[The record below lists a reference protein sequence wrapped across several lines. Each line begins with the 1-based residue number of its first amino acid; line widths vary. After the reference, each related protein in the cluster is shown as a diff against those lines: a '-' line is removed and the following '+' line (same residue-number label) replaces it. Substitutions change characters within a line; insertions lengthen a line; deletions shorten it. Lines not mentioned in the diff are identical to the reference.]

1 MSTPKKA
8 VLEPLRVRLRRLQFT
23 VGMGFLALVLGSMLS
38 VALTLRLSER
48 VQALDFAPLQ
58 YAIALLVENL
68 WVLAVL
74 PLLCYGSARIIE
86 LRPWPTAL
94 GTALTGQFFIL
105 ALDFARDGVD
115 GWLER
120 GWLRTVLEWAVFAGG
135 VVLSRQA
142 VVRGRAHAHKQGER
156 AQQQAAAKTDEYAE
170 FLREA
175 ERAGEKI
182 AQREAAKAEGQGT
195 PEQSQPA
202 PEQAPAT
209 PTLES
214 SEPKPEDAPRKPAA

>member
-1 MSTPKKA
+1 VSTPKKA

-23 VGMGFLALVLGSMLS
+23 VGLGFLALMLGSMLS
-38 VALTLRLSER
+38 AALTLRLMDR
-48 VQALDFAPLQ
+48 VQALPFDFLR
-58 YAIALLVENL
+58 YAIALPLENL

-94 GTALTGQFFIL
+94 GAAFTGQFFIL
-105 ALDFARDGVD
+105 ALDYVRDGVD

-120 GWLRTVLEWAVFAGG
+120 GWLLTLLEWAVFAGG
-135 VVLSRQA
+135 AVLSHQA
-142 VVRGRAHAHKQGER
+142 VLRGRAQASAQVVQ
-156 AQQQAAAKTDEYAE
+156 AQQQASAKTDEYAE

-182 AQREAAKAEGQGT
+182 AQREEAAKVEGQGA
-195 PEQSQPA
+195 PAPSQPA
-202 PEQAPAT
+202 PESP
-209 PTLES
+209 
-214 SEPKPEDAPRKPAA
+214 EPKPEDASKKPAA

>member
-23 VGMGFLALVLGSMLS
+23 VGLGFLALMLGSMLS
-38 VALTLRLSER
+38 AALTLRLMDR
-48 VQALDFAPLQ
+48 VQALPFDFLR
-58 YAIALLVENL
+58 YAIALPLENL

-94 GTALTGQFFIL
+94 GAAFTGQCFIL
-105 ALDFARDGVD
+105 ALDYVRDGVD

-120 GWLRTVLEWAVFAGG
+120 GWLLTLLEWAVFAGG
-135 VVLSRQA
+135 AVLSGQA
-142 VVRGRAHAHKQGER
+142 VIRGRAQASAQVAQ
-156 AQQQAAAKTDEYAE
+156 AQQQASAKTDEYAE

-182 AQREAAKAEGQGT
+182 AQREAAKVEGQA
-195 PEQSQPA
+195 PA
-202 PEQAPAT
+202 PESP
-209 PTLES
+209 EV
-214 SEPKPEDAPRKPAA
+214 KPEDESKKPAA